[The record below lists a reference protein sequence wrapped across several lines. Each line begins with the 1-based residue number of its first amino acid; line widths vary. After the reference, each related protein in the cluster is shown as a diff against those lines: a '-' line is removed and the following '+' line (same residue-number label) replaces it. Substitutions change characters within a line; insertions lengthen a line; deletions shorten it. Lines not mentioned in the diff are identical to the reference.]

1 MGFDFSKSS
10 NSDKK
15 KKTLPKANEKDKKD
29 NLGEEFILED
39 WQVFNDKNKNIDNSI
54 KFDSDLLISE
64 AKKNPFNDYKEKKLL
79 GEGSFGQVYLVKH
92 KIIGATRAMKVI
104 QKVEDI
110 DENNIVE
117 ILNEINV
124 LKKIDH
130 PNIIKIFEFYI
141 QNDN

>member
-1 MGFDFSKSS
+1 MGFDLSS
-10 NSDKK
+10 NSDKTK
-15 KKTLPKANEKDKKD
+15 KNLPKINNSKEKDKTD

-64 AKKNPFNDYKEKKLL
+64 AKKNHFNDYKEKKLL
-79 GEGSFGQVYLVKH
+79 GEGSFGKVYLVNH
-92 KIIGATRAMKVI
+92 KIIGATRAMKII
-104 QKVEDI
+104 QKVENI

-124 LKKIDH
+124 LKKL
-130 PNIIKIFEFYI
+130 IIQI
-141 QNDN
+141 